1 MFNKISNDGI
11 GMTSLRTRLRL
22 IDSLRQQGICNET
35 VLNVMSE
42 VPRHVFIDE
51 AIESR
56 AYENIPLP
64 IGFGQTISQPYTV
77 ARMTQALLGSDSN
90 MKFDSVL
97 EIGTGSGYQSA
108 VLSKLFRNVYTIER
122 IKDLLNLAK
131 KKFDQLQLRNIRTL
145 YGDGF
150 YGWQDHAPFDAII
163 VTCAVK
169 QVPPSLL
176 TQLKNNGRLVIP
188 VNIIAR
194 EDTQRLE
201 IMAKLNN
208 EYSTNYL
215 ELVRFV
221 PLLSGKI

>member
-1 MFNKISNDGI
+1 MFNKLNNDGI

-22 IDSLRQQGICNET
+22 IDSLRQQGIHNEQ

-42 VPRHVFIDE
+42 VPRHIFIDE

-64 IGFGQTISQPYTV
+64 IGFGQTISQPYMV
-77 ARMTQALLGSDSN
+77 ARMTQALLGSDPN
-90 MKFDSVL
+90 IKLDSVL

-108 VLSKLFRNVYTIER
+108 VLSKLFNNVYTIER

-131 KKFDQLQLRNIRTL
+131 KKFDLLKLRNIRTL

-150 YGWQDHAPFDAII
+150 YGWQDYAPFDAII
-163 VTCAVK
+163 VTCAVT
-169 QVPPSLL
+169 QIPPHLL
-176 TQLKNNGRLVIP
+176 NQLKNNGRLVIP
-188 VNIIAR
+188 VNIVDR

-201 IMAKLNN
+201 IITKIHH
-208 EYSTNYL
+208 ECTSNYL